1 MSDASVVL
9 FTAHHVDAVR
19 AALHGIWDT
28 AAPHEII
35 VMVNRCDEEIAGY
48 LMRQCRRGKI
58 SSFAFDMGGGPAG
71 HCGLDR
77 GFHFA
82 GGKYLVRAR
91 DGLVFEPGWLEQAID
106 ALEAAP
112 EVGCL
117 GLVEF
122 AGRRR
127 RGRPT
132 KPRHR
137 PVLVDAVDTACF
149 ITPYRVFERH
159 ESELLGE
166 RPADHCAYQTRLK
179 EIGMKLA
186 FCPGLVKRAEAQTGV
201 ADSHGDVDAILPLHD
216 QSSGA
221 QQPIRQAYQLGEDVL
236 LTCMSCGNNELE
248 VLAAAVE
255 FCTTHGSPVGYTY
268 TLRCGSCQELQYE
281 EDMQL
286 RCPG

>member
-9 FTAHHVDAVR
+9 FTTHHVDAVR

-28 AAPHEII
+28 ASPHEII
-35 VMVNRCDEEIAGY
+35 VMVNGCDEQIAGY
-48 LMRQCRRGKI
+48 LMRQCRRGQI

-117 GLVEF
+117 GLVESG
-122 AGRRR
+122 GRRR
-127 RGRPT
+127 RGRPP
-132 KPRHR
+132 KPHHR

-149 ITPYRVFERH
+149 ITPHHVFERH

-166 RPADHCAYQTRLK
+166 RPADHCAYQARLR
-179 EIGMKLA
+179 EIGMQLA
-186 FCPGLVKRAEAQTGV
+186 FCPGLVKRADAQTAV
-201 ADSHGDVDAILPLHD
+201 AESRGGIDTLLPLHD
-216 QSSGA
+216 QSNGA
-221 QQPIRQAYQLGEDVL
+221 QEPIRQVYQLGEDVL

-248 VLAAAVE
+248 VLAAVVE
-255 FCTTHGSPVGYTY
+255 FCPTHGSPIGYTY